1 MDAHKP
7 STRSTKD
14 IIVRD
19 TYITGGDEQELK
31 RAENHLVFID
41 AATQG
46 LEEINTS
53 IENLDHLALAESI
66 RKIKPSIISMGYGP
80 LYSHATALE
89 NEFTNQIISHPRP
102 CLEDFL
108 VEVKMAIGNA
118 NTQLEGMRV
127 ALI

>member
-7 STRSTKD
+7 NTRSTKD

-19 TYITGGDEQELK
+19 TYITGGNEQELK
-31 RAENHLVFID
+31 KAENHLVFID
-41 AATQG
+41 TATQG
-46 LEEINTS
+46 LEEMNTH

-66 RKIKPSIISMGYGP
+66 RRIKPGIISMGYGP
-80 LYSHATALE
+80 LYSLATALE
-89 NEFTNQIISHPRP
+89 NEFTNQIIAHPRP
-102 CLEDFL
+102 SLEDFI
-108 VEVKMAIGNA
+108 VEVEQAIGSA